1 MTHDEERAL
10 AQVAREAI
18 AELRARRRWKIFF
31 RFVFLALVLLYVF
44 YLLSALNS
52 SEGKASTGEHVA
64 VVSVYGVISD
74 TDYANALDINDTLER
89 AFSHPHSR
97 AVFLDIN
104 SPGGSPV
111 QSAQIYRAIARLK
124 AEHKKPVYA
133 LISDVGASGAYYV
146 AAAADKIYADPSSL
160 VGSIGVIFESYGI
173 ADLLG
178 KIGVDP
184 RTITSGESKDFL
196 SMTRPLR
203 PEEVAHMQG
212 ILANVH
218 EQFRKAVK
226 EGRGE
231 RLKDDT
237 HPEIFSGLFWTGEQA
252 LELGLVDGLGDM
264 REVAKSEF
272 KLDDLRFY
280 EPALSPWEQVRRSF
294 KSESSAALRQVLG
307 VGQKVQAKLG
317 E

>member
-160 VGSIGVIFESYGI
+160 VGFIGVIFESYGI

-231 RLKDDT
+231 RLKDDA

>member
-1 MTHDEERAL
+1 M
-10 AQVAREAI
+10 
-18 AELRARRRWKIFF
+18 
-31 RFVFLALVLLYVF
+31 
-44 YLLSALNS
+44 
-52 SEGKASTGEHVA
+52 
-64 VVSVYGVISD
+64 
-74 TDYANALDINDTLER
+74 
-89 AFSHPHSR
+89 
-97 AVFLDIN
+97 
-104 SPGGSPV
+104 

-231 RLKDDT
+231 RLKDDA